1 MSISE
6 TRSAKK
12 YASIA
17 ETAAAQAKLY
27 ADKLESAPDYA
38 EQAEQSA
45 ISAAQSAS
53 DAASV
58 IPVVNN
64 LANSASQSA
73 TEAAASAA
81 EAGNAAAAAIGRSL
95 RVPSGESLSE
105 FPASI
110 SRENT
115 VAVFGPAGDAD
126 VKSLNEFAV
135 LDGDGKIPV
144 SMIPSIAL
152 TEPFVVSSQ
161 AQMLALDAQVGDIA
175 KRTDLGYSFCLASSP
190 PSTLS
195 NWVQLTDDV
204 LAQLGQQ
211 TGAASIGAVDDG
223 GSPTT
228 VQLLLN
234 TKANKS
240 TLLSQT
246 GATTVG
252 AVDDSSNPVTVQQ
265 ALNLKASLASLLS
278 NTGATKIGTQSGAT
292 AQAYFTATDVN
303 TVQDL
308 IASSIPSQ
316 IKEVIIDGY
325 YDTGGK
331 RDIWIRST
339 ETASPSQTPLQLNKL
354 AVSDALGSVWYLDIS
369 SGNIYIDSI
378 GAKGDGTTDDW
389 YHLELC
395 FKNAEQGSN
404 RVVKGNA
411 RQYYF
416 SKPILLKTGRHLEF
430 TVPSGLNIY
439 YGGDVLTESDAPS
452 AQTPAGTGFTSVF
465 AGKKA
470 QVIVAHAASDFA
482 RLFSLK
488 NCYITNKAGVATP
501 DYGVYCPFGNQFSFD
516 GVQFSAVMLG
526 IDSRNLYTGSF
537 RNVFFSAPNGV
548 MGTVGVNITPISNG
562 LGSGTS
568 LVFENVG
575 VLGFRYSYFVNEMNY
590 STWISCY
597 TEGALT
603 RRAGQFTRCNG
614 ISLIS
619 YGIENLTAVAGDGRL
634 FSFIDSQ
641 ADVIQLQASFNI
653 NLAGTSA
660 ITVTSTLTAG
670 ISQVNISGMY
680 ITAVGAAYTPVQTD
694 DSSQVR
700 VFGIKYAG
708 TTPTASIYGK
718 NTVVMGEQGSA
729 FALKVGGQW
738 DGGRLEVGTAR
749 LWDNAGQ
756 LRVKYGS
763 NPTSA
768 TDGVAL

>member
-6 TRSAKK
+6 TRSAQK

-234 TKANKS
+234 VKANKS

-265 ALNLKASLASLLS
+265 ALNLKASLASLLAS
-278 NTGATKIGTQSGAT
+278 TGSTKVGTQSGAT
-292 AQAYFTATDVN
+292 AQDYFTSIDLN
-303 TVQDL
+303 TVTAL
-308 IASSIPSQ
+308 MTSSLPSQ
-316 IKEVIIDGY
+316 IKVVRTSGY
-325 YDTGGK
+325 YDIFGK
-331 RDIWIRST
+331 RDIWVRST
-339 ETASPSQTPLQLNKL
+339 ETATASQTPLQLNKL
-354 AVSDALGSVWYLDIS
+354 AVSDSSGSVWYLDIS
-369 SGNIYIDSI
+369 DGRITVESI
-378 GAKGDGTTDDW
+378 GAKADGIFDCW
-389 YHLELC
+389 SYFELC
-395 FKNAEQGSN
+395 LKNAEQGSN
-404 RVVKGNA
+404 RVVTGYGS
-411 RQYYF
+411 RYLL
-416 SKPILLKTGRHLEF
+416 SKPIILKTGRHLEF
-430 TVPSGLNIY
+430 NGDVGVDVI
-439 YGGDVLTESDAPS
+439 YGGGVLTEAEAPS
-452 AQTPAGTGFTSVF
+452 ATTPVGIGFTSVF
-465 AGKKA
+465 SGKKA
-470 QVIVAHAASDFA
+470 QVVVVHNSADYA
-482 RLFSLK
+482 RHFSIK
-488 NCYITNKAGVATP
+488 NAFVTTQSGVTA
-501 DYGVYCPFGNQFSFD
+501 DYGVYCPFGNQFEFNSI
-516 GVQFSAVMLG
+516 QFANNLIG
-526 IDSRNLYTGSF
+526 LDSRDLYTGSF
-537 RNVFFSAPNGV
+537 TDTFFSSPSGV
-548 MGTVGVNITPISNG
+548 MGTVGFNLTPIENG
-562 LGSGTS
+562 RGSGTS
-568 LVFENVG
+568 LTFTRVG
-575 VLGFRYSYFVNEMNY
+575 ILNYKHSYILTELNY
-590 STWISCY
+590 ANFQSCY
-597 TEGALT
+597 TEGPLSRYCAVL
-603 RRAGQFTRCNG
+603 TRCNG
-614 ISLIS
+614 LVFNA
-619 YGIENLTAVAGDGRL
+619 YGCEQLTAVSGDGRL
-634 FSFIDSQ
+634 FAIIDSQ
-641 ADVIQLQASFNI
+641 VTIVALQASYNV
-653 NLAGTSA
+653 NLSGT
-660 ITVTSTLTAG
+660 TG
-670 ISQVNISGMY
+670 ISATGNSQVTVLEPY
-680 ITAVGAAYTPVQTD
+680 YVTVGSTYTPFQAD
-694 DSSQVR
+694 
-700 VFGIKYAG
+700 G
-708 TTPTASIYGK
+708 TTRMQIFGFKWSGVTPGA
-718 NTVVMGEQGSA
+718 NV
-729 FALKVGGQW
+729 LGGQSIIFGEPGKTESMSIPGIW
-738 DGGRLEVGTAR
+738 NGGFLRIGAVR
-749 LWDNAGQ
+749 LWDDGTG
-756 LRVKYGS
+756 LRIKRGS
-763 NPTSA
+763 DPTSA
-768 TDGVAL
+768 TDGTAL